1 MVGQAGLKMKHIE
14 ANDEYHGSLAM
25 RLLDEPR
32 RVSAEDAAGAGAA
45 ILAIVRTSLQDGD
58 DTERLDWI
66 DRECRAGRVELR
78 INGVPR
84 GVGAT
89 ARGAIDAARKAN

>member
-1 MVGQAGLKMKHIE
+1 MRHIE
-14 ANDEYHGSLAM
+14 PQDKYHGELAM
-25 RLLDEPR
+25 RLLDAPQ
-32 RVSAEDAAGAGAA
+32 RVNAEDAAGAGAA
-45 ILAIVRTSLQDGD
+45 IMAMVRTGLQDGD
-58 DTERLDWI
+58 DAERLDWL
-66 DRECRAGRVELR
+66 DGECRSGRVELR

>member
-1 MVGQAGLKMKHIE
+1 MKHIE
-14 ANDEYHGSLAM
+14 ANDKYHGNLAM
-25 RLLDEPR
+25 RLLDEPS
-32 RVSAEDAAGAGAA
+32 RVSAEDAVGAGAA

-78 INGVPR
+78 INGVTR